1 MRRPRLPTAGNDGEY
16 FDGSETDMRIAL
28 MVFMNILWV
37 PFLFARL
44 WWTAVT
50 YRGDYNPGFRITKF
64 MSKLAIWG
72 GNIKLEVH
80 GLENVPEKDGFMFY
94 PNHQGLFDSL
104 TFYASC
110 PKPFAAVIKK
120 EAKNIILLKQVLQAT
135 GSQAMDREDV
145 RQSMQVIN
153 QIAEEVK
160 TGRNY
165 LIFPEGHRSH
175 EGNKVQEFKPGSFKA
190 AQKAKCPI
198 VPCALINC
206 FIPFDVQSIRRV
218 TVKLI
223 YLKPMYYEE
232 YKDMKTVEIAA
243 EVKRRIEEAI
253 AQYE

>member
-1 MRRPRLPTAGNDGEY
+1 
-16 FDGSETDMRIAL
+16 MRIAL
-28 MVFMNILWV
+28 MVLANILLV
-37 PFLFARL
+37 PYLFIRL
-44 WWTAVT
+44 LWNAKR
-50 YRGDYNPGFRITKF
+50 YKGDYNPGFKI
-64 MSKLAIWG
+64 SKLIAKRAIWG

-80 GLENVPEKDGFMFY
+80 GVENVPQEDGFIFY

-120 EAKNIILLKQVLQAT
+120 EAKNVILLKQVLQAT
-135 GSQAMDREDV
+135 GSLAMDREDV

-206 FIPFDVQSIRRV
+206 FIPFDRQSIRRV

-232 YKDMKTVEIAA
+232 YGGMKTVEIAQ
-243 EVKRRIEEAI
+243 EVRRRIVEAI
-253 AQYE
+253 AQYEK

>member
-1 MRRPRLPTAGNDGEY
+1 MV
-16 FDGSETDMRIAL
+16 IANL
-28 MVFMNILWV
+28 LLV
-37 PFLFARL
+37 PYLFFRL
-44 WWTAVT
+44 WLTAKR
-50 YRGDYNPGFRITKF
+50 YRGDYLPGFRI
-64 MSKLAIWG
+64 SKLIAKRAIWG
-72 GNIKLEVH
+72 GNIKLEVY
-80 GLENVPEKDGFMFY
+80 GLENIPQKDGFIFY

-104 TFYASC
+104 TFFASS

-120 EAKNIILLKQVLQAT
+120 EAKDIILLKQVLQAT
-135 GSQAMDREDV
+135 GSLAMDREDI

-165 LIFPEGHRSH
+165 LIFPEGTRSRQ
-175 EGNKVQEFKPGSFKA
+175 GNKVQEFKPGSFKA

-206 FIPFDVQSIRRV
+206 FIPFDRQSIRRV

-232 YKDMKTVEIAA
+232 YQEMKTVEIAE
-243 EVKRRIEEAI
+243 EVKRRIVEAI
-253 AQYE
+253 AEYE

>member
-1 MRRPRLPTAGNDGEY
+1 
-16 FDGSETDMRIAL
+16 MRIAL
-28 MVFMNILWV
+28 MVVMNILLV
-37 PFLFARL
+37 PFIFLKL
-44 WWTAVT
+44 WITAKK
-50 YRGDYNPGFRITKF
+50 YHGDYVPGFKI
-64 MSKLAIWG
+64 SKYIAKRAIWG

-80 GLENVPEKDGFMFY
+80 GLENIPEKDGFIFY

-104 TFYASC
+104 TFFASS

-120 EAKNIILLKQVLQAT
+120 EAKDIILLKQVLQAT
-135 GSQAMDREDV
+135 GSLAMDREDI
-145 RQSMQVIN
+145 RQSMQVIG
-153 QIAEEVK
+153 QVAEEVK
-160 TGRNY
+160 AGRNY

-206 FIPFDVQSIRRV
+206 FIPFDRQSIKRV

-232 YKDMKTVEIAA
+232 YQGMKTVEIAE
-243 EVKRRIEEAI
+243 EVKRRIVEAI
-253 AQYE
+253 AQYED